1 MSGFVL
7 NYGADGGKFHVEID
21 WNRPLPVSVYNLS
34 STIPEFRGSVERFA
48 EVYPLVL
55 QEMLQNGAIRAK

>member
-7 NYGADGGKFHVEID
+7 NYGADNGQLHVEID

-34 STIPEFRGSVERFA
+34 ESIPEFRGSVERFA
-48 EVYPLVL
+48 EVYPSVL
-55 QEMLQNGAIRAK
+55 QQMLRDGAIRAN